1 MFHSHCVPHIWN
13 LVLKFVP
20 KFKKYNWQD
29 TSSVKRR
36 FIIEYEIRKRKTG
49 KRRKIKLL
57 LQICSA
63 IYSVI
68 FLSRNTL
75 NKSLEGSRKFSSASK
90 ADDIHV
96 QYLKA
101 YISHSD
107 SKNICLL
114 INRIQ
119 YRETKRRFL
128 LNIITTSKINMASV
142 TVNLIKTTNKY
153 FSVFRI
159 SCALKKR
166 WFQILHT
173 GGGYVI
179 VIKLHSLY

>member
-1 MFHSHCVPHIWN
+1 M
-13 LVLKFVP
+13 
-20 KFKKYNWQD
+20 
-29 TSSVKRR
+29 
-36 FIIEYEIRKRKTG
+36 
-49 KRRKIKLL
+49 
-57 LQICSA
+57 QICSA

-68 FLSRNTL
+68 FLLRNTF
-75 NKSLEGSRKFSSASK
+75 NKSVEGSRKFSSASK

-159 SCALKKR
+159 SCALKKDDSK
-166 WFQILHT
+166 FFTQEVCNCNKIAFAIL
-173 GGGYVI
+173 I
-179 VIKLHSLY
+179 SILLYE